1 MVQDTYAKY
10 AEVRHRLGFMFR
22 SRCILPT
29 DMKSRRSF
37 MDSVCRTFAGLL
49 ERRRRV
55 LITSYKFHRLL
66 AEVTILLR
74 TFLIFELKYWGKNRF
89 PRNGFSNQA
98 DSIDR
103 NIYRPS

>member
-1 MVQDTYAKY
+1 M
-10 AEVRHRLGFMFR
+10 RHRLGFLFR
-22 SRCILPT
+22 SRCILPS

-66 AEVTILLR
+66 SEVFISLSVNSHS
-74 TFLIFELKYWGKNRF
+74 LKNAHLTVSNE
-89 PRNGFSNQA
+89 RNK
-98 DSIDR
+98 
-103 NIYRPS
+103 

>member
-74 TFLIFELKYWGKNRF
+74 TFLIFELKY
-89 PRNGFSNQA
+89 
-98 DSIDR
+98 
-103 NIYRPS
+103 